1 MGVIKKDPMGQY
13 IYSDEEFEAYSW
25 CIKNGIRISPMAKD
39 ETNWFIEITINNKTN
54 RSPETYKKM
63 VIWEKLF
70 EYYLYYYGKYKNKL

>member
-1 MGVIKKDPMGQY
+1 MGVVKKDPMGQY

-25 CIKNGIRISPMAKD
+25 CIKNGIRISPIAKD

-70 EYYLYYYGKYKNKL
+70 EYYLYYYGKYKNKF

>member
-1 MGVIKKDPMGQY
+1 MGVVKKDPMGQY

>member
-1 MGVIKKDPMGQY
+1 LGVVKKDPMGQY
-13 IYSDEEFEAYSW
+13 IYSDEELEAYSW
-25 CIKNGIRISPMAKD
+25 CIKNGIRISPIAKD

-70 EYYLYYYGKYKNKL
+70 EYYLYYYGKYKNKF

>member
-1 MGVIKKDPMGQY
+1 MGVVKKDPMGQY
-13 IYSDEEFEAYSW
+13 IYSDEELEAYSW
-25 CIKNGIRISPMAKD
+25 CIKNGIRISPIAKD

-70 EYYLYYYGKYKNKL
+70 EYYLYYYGKYKNKF

>member
-1 MGVIKKDPMGQY
+1 MGVVKKDPMGQY

-70 EYYLYYYGKYKNKL
+70 EYYLYYYGKYKNKF

>member
-1 MGVIKKDPMGQY
+1 MGQY
-13 IYSDEEFEAYSW
+13 IYSDEELEAYGW
-25 CIKNGIRISPMAKD
+25 CIKNGIRISPIAKD

-70 EYYLYYYGKYKNKL
+70 EYYLYYYGKYKNKF

>member
-1 MGVIKKDPMGQY
+1 MGQY

-70 EYYLYYYGKYKNKL
+70 EYYLYYYGKYKNKF

>member
-1 MGVIKKDPMGQY
+1 MGIVKKDPMGQY
-13 IYSDEEFEAYSW
+13 IYSDEELEAYSW
-25 CIKNGIRISPMAKD
+25 CIKNGIRISPIAKD

-70 EYYLYYYGKYKNKL
+70 EYYLYYYGKYKNKF

>member
-1 MGVIKKDPMGQY
+1 LGVIKKDPMGQY

>member
-1 MGVIKKDPMGQY
+1 MGQY

>member
-1 MGVIKKDPMGQY
+1 LGVVKKDPMGQY

-25 CIKNGIRISPMAKD
+25 CIKNGIRISPIAKD

-70 EYYLYYYGKYKNKL
+70 EYYLYYYGKYKNKF

>member
-1 MGVIKKDPMGQY
+1 LGIVKKDPMGQY
-13 IYSDEEFEAYSW
+13 IYSDEELEAYSW
-25 CIKNGIRISPMAKD
+25 CIKNGIRISPIAKD

-70 EYYLYYYGKYKNKL
+70 EYYIYYYGKYKNKF

>member
-1 MGVIKKDPMGQY
+1 MGQY

-25 CIKNGIRISPMAKD
+25 CIKNGIRISPIAKD

-70 EYYLYYYGKYKNKL
+70 EYYLYYYGKYKNKF

>member
-1 MGVIKKDPMGQY
+1 LGVIKKDPMGQY

-25 CIKNGIRISPMAKD
+25 CIKNSIRISPIAKD

-54 RSPETYKKM
+54 RSPETYKKV

-70 EYYLYYYGKYKNKL
+70 EYYLYYYGKYKNKF

>member
-1 MGVIKKDPMGQY
+1 LGVVKKDPMGQY